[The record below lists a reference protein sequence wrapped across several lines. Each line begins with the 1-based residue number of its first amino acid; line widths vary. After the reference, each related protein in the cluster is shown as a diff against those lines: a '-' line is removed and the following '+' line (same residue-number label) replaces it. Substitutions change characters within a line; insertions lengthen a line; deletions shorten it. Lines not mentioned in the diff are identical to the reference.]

1 MKKLKIILPA
11 LFLTAVLMA
20 QQTNQVSLPFK
31 MEDLSSPRFAKAV
44 DLAGGVCV
52 IPIGIIEKHGPHLP
66 LGTDLYEARE
76 IAFYAAE
83 IKSLKKAKLDGHAGE
98 EETSMMYYINPVFI
112 DQEAMKN
119 ESGLDQDRLSKL
131 PFGYAGIWWYAK
143 YPNHFASDINTP
155 NMTSG

>member
-112 DQEAMKN
+112 DHQRSRTAHTEL
-119 ESGLDQDRLSKL
+119 SVLLGLLMSHRPGSEIHNLKD
-131 PFGYAGIWWYAK
+131 P
-143 YPNHFASDINTP
+143 
-155 NMTSG
+155 